1 MCFKKKKIIPIQYPI
16 YELDCTK
23 YNGIFCSTRQQW
35 LTHKQPVLH
44 NTVPDLRRRSKWV

>member
-1 MCFKKKKIIPIQYPI
+1 MFFKKIKIQPIEPFI